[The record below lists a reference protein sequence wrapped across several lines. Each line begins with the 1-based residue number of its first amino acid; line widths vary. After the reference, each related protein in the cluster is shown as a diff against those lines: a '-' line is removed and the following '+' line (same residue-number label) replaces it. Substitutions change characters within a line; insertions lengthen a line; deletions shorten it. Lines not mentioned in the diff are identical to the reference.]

1 MCAKAKRS
9 AMVREAYKDYEAN
22 LAAEKIVD
30 SPFVVQSIKQNH
42 PSSHYD
48 EASITSAAPL
58 GGNVCSL
65 RDPKHVSVQLF
76 IFI

>member
-30 SPFVVQSIKQNH
+30 SPFVVQSIKQ
-42 PSSHYD
+42 D
-48 EASITSAAPL
+48 
-58 GGNVCSL
+58 
-65 RDPKHVSVQLF
+65 RKSVV
-76 IFI
+76 